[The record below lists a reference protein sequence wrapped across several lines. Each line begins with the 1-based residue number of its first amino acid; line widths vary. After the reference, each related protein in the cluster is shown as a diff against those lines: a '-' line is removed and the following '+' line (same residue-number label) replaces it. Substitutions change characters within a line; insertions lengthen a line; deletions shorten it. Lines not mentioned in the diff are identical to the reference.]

1 MDTNGDT
8 SMIAKGKSSVSL
20 DDILSKVTEAD
31 ILSHYLGV
39 TEVPCIINS
48 PLRQDRRPSFG
59 LYSTDGRR
67 IFYTDLSTRDRG
79 GLLDLL
85 GHMWNCGYKEVLT
98 RINEDISKF
107 CGGASIHSYTPCAV
121 RSTNSYNKD
130 TDLQCKVR
138 DWRSY
143 DIEYWASYGIT
154 LEWLKYAEVY
164 PISHKIVIKDGH
176 RYVFGADKY
185 AYAYVE
191 HKEGKVTLKIYQP
204 FNKAGYKWSNKH
216 DNSVVSLWTKVPEY
230 GEQICICSSL
240 KDALC
245 LWANTGIPSLA
256 IQGEG
261 YRMSD
266 TAISELKRRYKQV
279 FICLDNDEP
288 GLKDAQKLA
297 EETGFT
303 NVVLPP
309 FNEGKDISDLYK
321 AKGKDEFLR
330 IIKPL
335 FNSSRQEDNDWNDLP
350 FCID

>member
-1 MDTNGDT
+1 MAI
-8 SMIAKGKSSVSL
+8 SKGKSSVSL
-20 DDILSKVTEAD
+20 DDILSKVTEAG
-31 ILSHYLGV
+31 ILSYYLGV
-39 TEVPCIINS
+39 TEVPTIINS

-59 LYSTDGRR
+59 LYSSDGVR
-67 IFYTDLSTRDRG
+67 IFYTDLATKDSG
-79 GLLDLL
+79 GLFDLL
-85 GHMWNCGYKEVLT
+85 GKMWNCSFKEVLT
-98 RINEDISKF
+98 RVNEDISKF
-107 CGGASIHSYTPCAV
+107 CGGANIHSYTPCAV

-204 FNKAGYKWSNKH
+204 KNTKGYKWSNKH
-216 DNSVVSLWTKVPEY
+216 DKSVVSLWTKIPEY
-230 GEQICICSSL
+230 GDKVCICSSL

-245 LWANTGIPSLA
+245 LWSNLGIPALS

-261 YRMSD
+261 YNMSN
-266 TAISELKRRYKQV
+266 TAVNELKRRYKE
-279 FICLDNDEP
+279 IYILLDNDEA
-288 GLKDAQKLA
+288 GLKDGLSLS
-297 EETGFT
+297 ESTGFI
-303 NVVLPP
+303 NLVLPK
-309 FNEGKDISDLYK
+309 FKEGKDISDAYK
-321 AKGKDEFLR
+321 VLGKERWLKL
-330 IIKPL
+330 IKPL
-335 FNSSRQEDNDWNDLP
+335 FFPSEIRR
-350 FCID
+350 

>member
-1 MDTNGDT
+1 MAI
-8 SMIAKGKSSVSL
+8 SKGKSSVSL

-31 ILSHYLGV
+31 ILSYYLGV

-59 LYSTDGRR
+59 LYSSDGIR
-67 IFYTDLSTRDRG
+67 IFYIDLATKDSG
-79 GLLDLL
+79 GLFDLL
-85 GHMWNCGYKEVLT
+85 GKMWNCGFKEVLSK
-98 RINEDISKF
+98 INEDISKF
-107 CGGASIHSYTPCAV
+107 CGGTSIHLYTPCAI
-121 RSTNSYNKD
+121 RSTSSYNKD

-216 DNSVVSLWTKVPEY
+216 DKSVISLWTKVPEY
-230 GEQICICSSL
+230 GDKICICSSL

-245 LWANTGIPSLA
+245 LWANTNIPSLS

-261 YRMSD
+261 YNMSD
-266 TAISELKRRYKQV
+266 TAISELKRRYKE
-279 FICLDNDEP
+279 IYILLDNDEA
-288 GLKDAQKLA
+288 GLKDGLSLS
-297 EETGFT
+297 ESTGFT
-303 NVVLPP
+303 NVVLPK
-309 FNEGKDISDLYK
+309 FEGGKDISDAFKIL
-321 AKGKDEFLR
+321 GKEKWLKL
-330 IIKPL
+330 IVPL
-335 FNSSRQEDNDWNDLP
+335 FNSSRPQEDWDDLP
-350 FCID
+350 FKV

>member
-1 MDTNGDT
+1 MAI
-8 SMIAKGKSSVSL
+8 SKGRPSVNL
-20 DDILSKVTEAD
+20 GDILNKVTEAD
-31 ILSHYLGV
+31 ILAYYLGV

-48 PLRQDRRPSFG
+48 PLRKDKKPSFG
-59 LYSTDGRR
+59 LYSADGKK
-67 IFYTDLSTRDRG
+67 ISYTDFATKDRG
-79 GLLDLL
+79 GLFDLL
-85 GHMWNCGYKEVLT
+85 EKLWYCDFNEVLYK
-98 RINEDISKF
+98 IYNDIPKF
-107 CGGASIHSYTPCAV
+107 CGSTNVHSYKPCIV
-121 RSTNSYNKD
+121 RDAGNYNKV
-130 TDLQCKVR
+130 TDLQCKIR
-138 DWRSY
+138 DWRDY

-288 GLKDAQKLA
+288 GLKDAQKLS